1 MSKPNHEGRAIVYT
15 MKKELI
21 NLANDLCRR
30 ANILDGLNPHTSK
43 DPTAP
48 NYAPRDHERA
58 QELRD
63 IARELR
69 RIASAGD

>member
-1 MSKPNHEGRAIVYT
+1 

-21 NLANDLCRR
+21 TLADDLCRR
-30 ANILDGLNPHTSK
+30 ANIFDGLNPHTSA

-58 QELRD
+58 MELRD
-63 IARELR
+63 IAKELR
-69 RIASAGD
+69 RSANMECR